1 MKKLLC
7 SITLLMLLVNVVIAQ
22 KGTITGTII
31 DDSNNETLIG
41 ATIMIEG
48 TTIGAS
54 SDIDGK
60 YEIKIAPG
68 TYAVSATYVSYL
80 PQEVMSIVVK
90 ANELTTLNF
99 GLKPESKQLETVVVT
114 ATVRKQSAGSVV
126 ALQQKSASFVTGI
139 AADDIKKAPDRTTS
153 DVLKRVSG
161 TSIQDNKFVI
171 IRGLADRYNTALIN
185 GMALPSTEPD
195 KRAFAFDIFPSN
207 LLDNLLI
214 YKTATADL
222 PGEFAGGIIL
232 LNTKEI
238 PDEGFTFFNA
248 SVGYNTQST
257 FKPYQDM
264 QKDKW
269 NWTGLDNGKNNLP
282 SAFPSTLVKDENVY
296 NNSKLIGNDWK
307 VSQSASMRPTQSF
320 QFSTGRN
327 FGKIGLISALTYNNS
342 MKLLNATRADY
353 DANTELT
360 NRFLFNDVTT
370 KENIS
375 GGALLNVS
383 YKINKLNKVQFN
395 NVYSYN
401 TESQFTSRTGYI
413 NDLAANAKAYSMFN
427 VHSNLLTSQLIGE
440 HSLEEGKMKMK
451 WGLSYNN
458 TNRNTPSYRRML
470 YTQSI
475 DDATLPFT
483 AQVPNSFPS
492 PNYAGRFY
500 GLQNEVLTAA
510 TTDFTIPFAL
520 FSKKHNIKVGFLAE
534 QKTRDYKARV
544 LGYVGKQTQ
553 ELLIQDINT
562 IFDAQNI
569 NENGFRLRESSQK
582 SDSYD
587 AKGLTLSSYA
597 MSEVNLSEKLRLV
610 AGVRMER
617 YNQQLNTFKI
627 QSDES
632 VNVNNTVTDFLPSLN
647 LTFTPKEN
655 TNFRFSASKTV
666 ARPNFRELA
675 YSPFYD
681 FLLNR
686 SITGNPN
693 LERTKIINLDA
704 KYEIFPGANQMIAF
718 SVFYKYFNKPIE
730 QIYDNG
736 TKDLTFNNAISAQN
750 YGAEL
755 ELRCKLSTFAKN
767 WNQSE
772 NITLFSNLA
781 YIYSEVDQSDL
792 PGAIRRGLQGQSPY
806 IINGGVTYSE
816 PKSGIATTF
825 LVNRIGRRIW
835 LVGQDQYKH
844 TFEAPRTVLDW
855 QVSKTFGKKIDL
867 KLNISDILN
876 QFDTFYQ
883 DQNENGRYDKN
894 VDTKIN
900 QIKFGSNVSLA
911 VTYKF

>member
-7 SITLLMLLVNVVIAQ
+7 SITLLMLLVNLGFAQ
-22 KGTITGTII
+22 KGTIAGTVI

-41 ATIMIEG
+41 ATIMIAG
-48 TTIGAS
+48 TNIGAS

-60 YEIKIAPG
+60 YEIKLNPG
-68 TYAVSATYVSYL
+68 TYSVSVTYVSYL
-80 PQEVMSIVVK
+80 PQETMAVVVK
-90 ANELTTLNF
+90 ADELTTLNF
-99 GLKPESKQLETVVVT
+99 NLKTESKQLETVVVT
-114 ATVRKQSAGSVV
+114 AAVRKQSAGSVV

-195 KRAFAFDIFPSN
+195 KRAFSFDIFPSN

-214 YKTATADL
+214 YKTATSDL

-238 PDEGFTFFNA
+238 PEEGFTFFNTN
-248 SVGYNTQST
+248 VGYNSQST
-257 FKPYQDM
+257 FKSYQDM
-264 QKDKW
+264 QKQKS
-269 NWTGLDNGKNNLP
+269 NWTGLDNGKNNIP
-282 SAFPSTLVKDENVY
+282 SNFPSTLVNDENVY
-296 NNSKLIGNDWK
+296 ANSKLIPNDWK
-307 VSQSASMRPTQSF
+307 VSKNNMMRPTQGY
-320 QFSTGRN
+320 QFSAGRN
-327 FGKIGLISALTYNNS
+327 FGKLGLITALTYNNT
-342 MKLLNATRADY
+342 MRLLNANRADF
-353 DANTELT
+353 DANEELT
-360 NRFLFNDVTT
+360 TRFAFNDVTT

-375 GGALLNVS
+375 GGALVNVA
-383 YKINKLNKVQFN
+383 YKINKLNKIQFN

-401 TESQFTSRTGYI
+401 TENQFTTRIGYI
-413 NDLAANAKAYSMFN
+413 NDLAANTKSYSMFN
-427 VHSNLLTSQLIGE
+427 VHSNLLTSQLLGE
-440 HSLEEGKMKMK
+440 HSATEGKMKMK

-458 TNRNTPSYRRML
+458 TSRNTPSYRRMI

-475 DDATLPFT
+475 EDNTLPYT
-483 AQVPNSFPS
+483 GQVPYSFPS

-500 GLQNEVLTAA
+500 GKQNETLVAA
-510 TTDFTIPFAL
+510 TADFTVPFVL
-520 FSKKHNIKVGFLAE
+520 FSKKHNVKVGFLTE
-534 QKTRDYKARV
+534 KKNRDYNARV
-544 LGYVGKQTQ
+544 LGYVGSQTQ
-553 ELLIQDINT
+553 ELLTQDINS

-569 NENGFRLRESSQK
+569 NEDGFRLRESSQK

-587 AKGLTLSSYA
+587 ANALTVSAYA
-597 MSEVNLSEKLRLV
+597 MTEYKISEKLRLV
-610 AGVRMER
+610 AGVRAER

-627 QSDES
+627 QSDEP
-632 VNVNNTVTDFLPSLN
+632 VNVNNTVTDILPSLN
-647 LTFTPKEN
+647 LTFAPKEN
-655 TNFRFSASKTV
+655 TNFRFSASNTV

-675 YSPFYD
+675 FSPFYD

-693 LERTKIINLDA
+693 LERTKIVNLDA

-736 TKDLTFNNAISAQN
+736 TKDLTFSNAISAKN

-755 ELRCKLSTFAKN
+755 ELRCKLSAFAKS
-767 WNQSE
+767 WKQSE

-816 PKSGIATTF
+816 PKTNIATTL

-855 QVSKTFGKKIDL
+855 QISKSFGKKVEL
-867 KLNISDILN
+867 KFNVSDILN
-876 QFDTFYQ
+876 QFNTFYQ
-883 DQNENGRYDKN
+883 DQNENGKYDKD
-894 VDTKIN
+894 VDTRIN
-900 QIKFGSNVSLA
+900 QIKFGYNISLGF
-911 VTYKF
+911 TYKF